1 MGQKIA
7 IVDDNRSLC
16 ESLSIALGEEGF
28 ETDTYINGEQALQ
41 GIRTR
46 PVDLAIL
53 DILMPRVN
61 GFDVLRQLRK
71 ASAIP
76 VIFLTSKCDDVDE
89 TSGLDSGADDYI
101 RKPFKLSILIS
112 RIRSLLRRQVLDQ
125 GEETKQLLQDDLK
138 IDLERYQCTWKDI
151 QVPKLTVTEF
161 EILKLLVKRP
171 GVVRTRDQI
180 IDLVY
185 GEGFA
190 VSDRTIDSHKKRIVK
205 KFKEVDPEFS
215 QLEAV
220 YRIGYKWIP
229 GRALTN

>member
-7 IVDDNRSLC
+7 IVDDNRSLL
-16 ESLSIALGEEGF
+16 ESLRVALGGEGF
-28 ETDTYINGEQALQ
+28 EVDIYNNGEQALQ
-41 GIRTR
+41 GMRAQ

-76 VIFLTSKCDDVDE
+76 VIFLTSKSDDVDE
-89 TSGLDSGADDYI
+89 TSGLDLGADDYI
-101 RKPFKLSILIS
+101 RKPFKQSTLIS
-112 RIRSLLRRQVLDQ
+112 RIRALLRRQVLGQ
-125 GEETKQLLQDDLK
+125 GEGTKQLLQGNLK
-138 IDLERYQCTWKDI
+138 MDLEQYQCTWKGNV
-151 QVPKLTVTEF
+151 VPKLTVTEF
-161 EILKLLVKRP
+161 EILKFLVKRP
-171 GVVRTRDQI
+171 GVVRTRNQI

-190 VSDRTIDSHKKRIVK
+190 IEDRIVDSHKKRVVK
-205 KFKEVDPEFS
+205 KFKEVDPDFC

-220 YRIGYKWIP
+220 YGIGYKWVPLGI
-229 GRALTN
+229 

>member
-7 IVDDNRSLC
+7 IVDDNKSLL

-28 ETDTYINGEQALQ
+28 ETDTYINGEEALQ
-41 GIRTR
+41 GIHTR

-89 TSGLDSGADDYI
+89 TSGLDLGADDYV

-112 RIRSLLRRQVLDQ
+112 RIRALLRRQELNQ
-125 GEETKQLLQDDLK
+125 GEDTKQLLQGDLK
-138 IDLERYQCTWKDI
+138 MDLERYQCTWKDI

-161 EILKLLVKRP
+161 EILALLLKRP
-171 GVVRTRDQI
+171 GGVRTRDQI

-190 VSDRTIDSHKKRIVK
+190 IGDRIIDSHKKRIVK

-220 YRIGYKWIP
+220 YRIGYKWVP
-229 GRALTN
+229 VAN

>member
-7 IVDDNRSLC
+7 IVDDNRSLR

-46 PVDLAIL
+46 PVDLVIL

-112 RIRSLLRRQVLDQ
+112 RIR
-125 GEETKQLLQDDLK
+125 
-138 IDLERYQCTWKDI
+138 
-151 QVPKLTVTEF
+151 
-161 EILKLLVKRP
+161 
-171 GVVRTRDQI
+171 
-180 IDLVY
+180 
-185 GEGFA
+185 
-190 VSDRTIDSHKKRIVK
+190 
-205 KFKEVDPEFS
+205 
-215 QLEAV
+215 
-220 YRIGYKWIP
+220 
-229 GRALTN
+229 

>member
-7 IVDDNRSLC
+7 IVDDNRNLL
-16 ESLSIALGEEGF
+16 ESLRLALGGEGF
-28 ETDTYINGEQALQ
+28 EVDTYNNGEQALQ
-41 GIRTR
+41 GIRAR

-89 TSGLDSGADDYI
+89 TSGLDLGADDFI
-101 RKPFKLSILIS
+101 RKPFKQSTLIS
-112 RIRSLLRRQVLDQ
+112 RIRALLRRQVLNQ
-125 GEETKQLLQDDLK
+125 GEGTKRLFQGDLK
-138 IDLERYQCTWKDI
+138 MDLEQYQCTWKGNI
-151 QVPKLTVTEF
+151 VPKLTVTEF
-161 EILKLLVKRP
+161 EILKFLVKRP
-171 GVVRTRDQI
+171 GVVRTRNQI

-190 VSDRTIDSHKKRIVK
+190 IEDRIVDSHKKRVVK
-205 KFKEVDPEFS
+205 KFKEVDSEFN

-220 YRIGYKWIP
+220 YGIGYKWVP
-229 GRALTN
+229 VGT

>member
-1 MGQKIA
+1 
-7 IVDDNRSLC
+7 
-16 ESLSIALGEEGF
+16 
-28 ETDTYINGEQALQ
+28 
-41 GIRTR
+41 
-46 PVDLAIL
+46 
-53 DILMPRVN
+53 MPRVN

-89 TSGLDSGADDYI
+89 TSGLDLGADDYV

-112 RIRSLLRRQVLDQ
+112 RIRALLRRQELDQ
-125 GEETKQLLQDDLK
+125 GKDTKQLLQGDLK
-138 IDLERYQCTWKDI
+138 MDLERYQCTWKDI

-161 EILKLLVKRP
+161 EILALLLKRP

-190 VSDRTIDSHKKRIVK
+190 IGDRIIDSHKKRIVK

-220 YRIGYKWIP
+220 YRIGYKWVP
-229 GRALTN
+229 VAN